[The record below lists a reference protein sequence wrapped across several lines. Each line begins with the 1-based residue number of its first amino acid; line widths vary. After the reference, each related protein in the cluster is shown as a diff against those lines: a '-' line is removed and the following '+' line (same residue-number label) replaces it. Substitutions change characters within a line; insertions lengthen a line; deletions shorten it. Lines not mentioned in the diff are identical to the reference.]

1 VTSMRKSDVWVAR
14 TALWVILLV
23 ALVAGAPRVC
33 SAADD
38 LTRTRIGFSAG
49 MLFSLTT
56 GFSSLPEEEQAA
68 GGSFGLGIDF
78 ALGGFITDQV
88 SLHWSGHGHYL
99 FSDASATVV
108 GLGGPRITYYM
119 ERSAPCWYGSVTLG
133 ASSTSVLSGPPESA
147 VTGGGASFAIGYEFR
162 PHGAIELE
170 VFAGLDDP
178 GDVFDDSDERGSLV
192 LVCLSVGSAGY
203 RPGP

>member
-1 VTSMRKSDVWVAR
+1 MRKSNDGAARAAIWV
-14 TALWVILLV
+14 VLLA
-23 ALVAGAPRVC
+23 ALVAGVPRVC
-33 SAADD
+33 NAADD
-38 LTRTRIGFSAG
+38 PARTRIGFSAG
-49 MLFSLTT
+49 MLFGLTA

-99 FSDASATVV
+99 FSDASATIV

-119 ERSAPCWYGSVTLG
+119 ERTAPCLYGSLTLG
-133 ASSTSVLSGPPESA
+133 ATSTSVLSGPPESTVA
-147 VTGGGASFAIGYEFR
+147 GNGASFAVGYEFK
-162 PHGAIELE
+162 PHGAVELE
-170 VFAGLDDP
+170 IFVGLDDP

-192 LVCLSVGSAGY
+192 LVCLNVGSAGY
-203 RPGP
+203 RSGP